1 MLGQKDICV
10 AQSYAKDIICA
21 CIRTTGLPKTQEEWD
36 ILMARQDKISLH
48 NVNWQIEMM
57 NRIDKR
63 QKAKTDG

>member
-21 CIRTTGLPKTQEEWD
+21 SIRTSGSPKTQEEWD
-36 ILMARQDKISLH
+36 ALMKIQDELSLH

-57 NRIDKR
+57 NRIAKR
-63 QKAKTDG
+63 HKEKTDG